1 MKKVLFSAIAALF
14 CCCGLALA
22 SGGGSHWGYTGETG
36 PEHWGDLSPDY
47 AACKEGRSQS
57 PVDLTGM
64 VDVELPAIE
73 FAYGP
78 VPLEVLNNGHTIQ
91 ANYASG
97 SRISVAGKTY
107 DLLQFH
113 FHSPSEN
120 TINGKSFPLEAHLV
134 HKAAD
139 GQLAVIGVMF
149 EEGAGNAVLE
159 KVWKVMPA
167 KEGSVERAADES
179 VSVMELLP
187 ASKDYY
193 AFDGSLTTPPCTE
206 GVKWMVLKQPVSVSA
221 EQVQHFLHTLHG
233 SNNRPVQPLHGRVVS
248 E

>member
-1 MKKVLFSAIAALF
+1 MKRVLVSAIAALF
-14 CCCGLALA
+14 CCCGLASA
-22 SGGGSHWGYTGETG
+22 SGGGHWGYSGEMG
-36 PEHWGDLSPDY
+36 PEHWGDLSPQF

-57 PVDLTGM
+57 PVNLSGM
-64 VDVELPAIE
+64 VDADLPAID

-97 SRISVAGKTY
+97 SRITVAGQTY

-120 TINGKSFPLEAHLV
+120 TIEGRPFPLEAHLV

-139 GQLAVIGVMF
+139 GRLAVVAVMF
-149 EEGAGNAVLE
+149 EEGAANAVLE

-167 KEGSVERAADES
+167 EEGNVEHAEGES
-179 VSVMELLP
+179 VSVGELLP
-187 ASKDYY
+187 AGKDYY

-206 GVKWMVLKQPVSVSA
+206 GVKWMVLQQPMTVSA

-233 SNNRPVQPLHGRVVS
+233 PNNRPVQPLIGRVVYK
-248 E
+248 

>member
-1 MKKVLFSAIAALF
+1 MKKVLFSVIAALF
-14 CCCGLALA
+14 CCYGLALA
-22 SGGGSHWGYTGETG
+22 SGGGGHWGYAGEGG
-36 PEHWGDLSPDY
+36 PEHWGDLSPQF
-47 AACKEGRSQS
+47 AACKEGRKQS

-73 FAYGP
+73 FAYGM

-91 ANYASG
+91 ANYAAG
-97 SRISVAGKTY
+97 SRIAVAGQTY

-120 TINGKSFPLEAHLV
+120 TINGRSFPLEAHLV

-139 GQLAVIGVMF
+139 GRLAVVAVMF
-149 EEGAGNAVLE
+149 EEGATNAVLE

-167 KEGSVERAADES
+167 EEGSVERAENES
-179 VSVMELLP
+179 VSVDELLP
-187 ASKDYY
+187 ASRDYY

-206 GVKWMVLKQPVSVSA
+206 GVKWMVLKQPMTVSP
-221 EQVQHFLHTLHG
+221 EQVQHFVHTLHG
-233 SNNRPVQPLHGRVVS
+233 PNNRPVQPLYGRTVS